1 METINIKL
9 PTGRGKNRIS
19 QLVAFAN
26 QLIAIYN
33 QMGMKVSSRGWCY
46 QLEGFGLITKAEFDK
61 IEKIINDCR
70 KEGILPVDFVLEED
84 ARLFSGVEIPEERDP
99 LEYFAA
105 YLNSALRCYDV
116 YTPDWWDG
124 EEYYIQMLV
133 EKIDLKSLFEPI
145 CRQYHIPI
153 ATSKGWSSIYQRA
166 KYARRFK
173 DADRRGLKCVLLY
186 CGDHDP
192 DGLRISDTIRKNL
205 LELSNIHWIDGKFG
219 YDPFDLIIDRFG
231 LDYDFIIENK
241 LSWIENLKTGSGG
254 ELAKFVDGRI
264 VQGRTKQGKPHP
276 NFELDYVQEYLQKI
290 GVRKCEANALIVR
303 PEQGRKL
310 CRDAIEHYL
319 GHDAIKRF
327 QEKRDAIE
335 QEITDYLDEK
345 NLKEPLQKIID
356 EITRRTDDN

>member
-1 METINIKL
+1 MQLQL
-9 PTGRGKNRIS
+9 PTGRGKKRRS

-33 QMGMKVSSRGWCY
+33 QMDMKVSSRGWCY

-70 KEGILPVDFVLEED
+70 KDGSLPVDFVLEED
-84 ARLFSGVEIPEERDP
+84 ARLFSGVEIPEERTP
-99 LEYFAA
+99 LEYFADC
-105 YLNSALRCYDV
+105 LDQTIKCYDI

-145 CRQYHIPI
+145 CKQYHIPI

-173 DADRRGLKCVLLY
+173 EADRRGLKCVLLY

-205 LELSNIHWIDGKFG
+205 LELSNIHWIDGKTG
-219 YDPFDLIIDRFG
+219 YNPYDLIIDRFG

-241 LSWIENLKTGSGG
+241 LSWIENLITGSKKN
-254 ELAKFVDGRI
+254 LADPK
-264 VQGRTKQGKPHP
+264 HP
-276 NFELDYVQEYLQKI
+276 NHKLPYVQDYIKKYGI
-290 GVRKCEANALIVR
+290 RKCEANALIIK
-303 PEQGRKL
+303 PEQGRQL
-310 CRDAIEHYL
+310 CREAIELYL
-319 GHDAIKRF
+319 DHDAINRFKKKR
-327 QEKRDAIE
+327 KAVE
-335 QEITDYLDEK
+335 QKITDYLEKK

-356 EITRRTDDN
+356 EITGGD